1 MKRESAVTI
10 KDIADRLKVSPSTV
24 SRALAGNPD
33 ININT
38 RKKVADMAAELNY
51 QPNLIAKSL
60 RMNRTN
66 TIGVIIPELVIHFF
80 SSCISGIQNACSA
93 RGFNIIICQSN
104 ENFEQEKIN
113 VNTLASSRV
122 DGLLISLS
130 SETKTY
136 EHLEYLKTNKIPFVL
151 FDRVSEEFDV
161 SKVVIDDEKSSFE
174 ATEHLLHQGYKNIA
188 YINGPENLYICR
200 NRKSGYEKALQKHNL
215 PIKEEFIFHTDLTEP
230 SNVARAQE
238 ILNLENKPDAVLAV
252 NEVVAV
258 DVLMHLKKFI
268 KIPEEMGIVGFS
280 NSPISKIVEPSLT
293 TVNQPSYEMGTIAAN
308 HLLDQILDVNA
319 TAQQTFT
326 LHTNLILR
334 NSTAKDKVMVAE

>member
-24 SRALAGNPD
+24 SRALAGNTD
-33 ININT
+33 INVNT

-66 TIGVIIPELVIHFF
+66 TIGVIVPELVLHFF
-80 SSCISGIQNACSA
+80 SSCISGMQTACSE

-104 ENFEQEKIN
+104 ESFEQEKIN

-130 SETKTY
+130 TETNSF
-136 EHLEYLKTNKIPFVL
+136 EHLEYLKSNKIPFVL
-151 FDRVSEEFDV
+151 FDRVSEDVSV

-174 ATEHLLHQGYKNIA
+174 ATQHLLDQGYRNIA
-188 YINGPENLYICR
+188 YINGPDNLFICR
-200 NRKSGYEKALQKHNL
+200 HRRIGYEQALRANGLEVKQENIL
-215 PIKEEFIFHTDLTEP
+215 ESDLSEA
-230 SNVARAQE
+230 SNIDCALK
-238 ILNLENKPDAVLAV
+238 ILNMDPRPDAILAV
-252 NEVVAV
+252 NDVVAIDAIV
-258 DVLMHLKKFI
+258 NLKKLI
-268 KIPEEMGIVGFS
+268 NIPEELGIVGFS

-293 TVNQPSYEMGTIAAN
+293 TVDQPSYDMGFIAAN
-308 HLLDQILDVNA
+308 HLLDKILDINETSNEA
-319 TAQQTFT
+319 FT

-334 NSTAKDKVMVAE
+334 DSTAKSKVPA

>member
-10 KDIADRLKVSPSTV
+10 KDIADKLKVSPSTV

-60 RMNRTN
+60 RINRTN
-66 TIGVIIPELVIHFF
+66 TIGVIVPELVLHFF
-80 SSCISGIQNACSA
+80 SSCISGMQNACSE

-130 SETKTY
+130 TETNSF
-136 EHLEYLKTNKIPFVL
+136 EHLEYLKSNKIPFVL
-151 FDRVSEEFDV
+151 FDRVSEDISV

-174 ATEHLLHQGYKNIA
+174 ATQHLIDQGYKNIA
-188 YINGPENLYICR
+188 YINGPDNLFICR
-200 NRKSGYEKALQKHNL
+200 HRRIGYEQALRANGFE
-215 PIKEEFIFHTDLTEP
+215 IKQENILQSDLSEA
-230 SNVARAQE
+230 SNIQCAHQ
-238 ILNLENKPDAVLAV
+238 ILAMDPRPDAILAV
-252 NEVVAV
+252 NDIVAIDAIV
-258 DVLMHLKKFI
+258 NLKKHI
-268 KIPEEMGIVGFS
+268 NIPEELGIVGFS

-293 TVNQPSYEMGTIAAN
+293 TVDQPSYDMGFIAAN
-308 HLLDQILDVNA
+308 HLLDKILDINEPSNEA
-319 TAQQTFT
+319 FT

-334 NSTAKDKVMVAE
+334 GSTAKSKVPA